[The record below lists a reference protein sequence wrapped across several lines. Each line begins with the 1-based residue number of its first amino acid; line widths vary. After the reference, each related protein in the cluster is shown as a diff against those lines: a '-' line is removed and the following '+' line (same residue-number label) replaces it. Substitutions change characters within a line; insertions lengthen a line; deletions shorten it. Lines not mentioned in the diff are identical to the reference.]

1 MVLFGRMARPLRVEV
16 AGGLYHVIVRGNER
30 RDVFRSDADRLRYLS
45 RLAFYQKKF
54 GFRVLAYCLMDN
66 HVHLAIETGQIPLSK
81 IMAGLQSAYTQDF
94 NRRHRRTGH
103 LFQGR
108 YKAFLIEKDRYALAL
123 LRYIPENPV
132 RARVV
137 KRAED
142 FAWSSDRAYRRG
154 QGPEWLDVDRLLSM
168 LGRGRAEA
176 IREYRKLMRAEPEE
190 SYEDIATWGQ
200 AVKGEQAFADR
211 VLQEAGEPPV
221 IPRGLTAERVARQV
235 ARLEGVDFG
244 RMRGASRDRDVSRAR
259 LTAAW
264 LGREVA
270 GIPVAQAARV
280 FGRDTSTMINGLN
293 KLEAEM
299 ERDRGLKK
307 KLYGLR
313 ERLRRSRNNTIMK
326 D

>member
-1 MVLFGRMARPLRVEV
+1 MARPLRVEV
-16 AGGLYHVIVRGNER
+16 AGGLYHVIARGNER
-30 RDVFRSDADRLRYLS
+30 RPVVRDDADRLRYLS

-66 HVHLAIETGQIPLSK
+66 HVHLAIETGKIPLSK

-94 NRRHRRTGH
+94 NRRHERSGH

-123 LRYIPENPV
+123 LRYIHENPV

-154 QGPEWLDVDRLLSM
+154 RGPEWLDADRLLSM

-176 IREYRKLMRAEPEE
+176 IRGYRKLMRAEAEE
-190 SYEDIATWGQ
+190 SYEDVATWGQ

-211 VLQEAGEPPV
+211 VLQEAGERPV

-244 RMRGASRDRDVSRAR
+244 QMRGPSRDRELSRAR

-270 GIPVAQAARV
+270 RIPVSQAARV

-299 ERDRGLKK
+299 ERDRGLRQ

-313 ERLRRSRNNTIMK
+313 ERLRESRNNTIIK

>member
-1 MVLFGRMARPLRVEV
+1 MEL
-16 AGGLYHVIVRGNER
+16 AGGLYHVIARGNKR
-30 RDVFRSDADRLRYLS
+30 RDIFRGDADRLRYLS
-45 RLAFYQKKF
+45 RLAFYRKKF
-54 GFRVLAYCLMDN
+54 GFRVLAYCLMDDL
-66 HVHLAIETGQIPLSK
+66 VHLAIETGKTPLSK

-94 NRRHRRTGH
+94 NRRHRRSGH

-108 YKAFLIEKDRYALAL
+108 YKTFLIEKDRYALAL
-123 LRYIPENPV
+123 LRYIHENPV

-154 QGPEWLDVDRLLSM
+154 RGPEWLDVDRLLSM

-176 IREYRKLMRAEPEE
+176 IRGYRKLMRGEAEE

-211 VLQEAGEPPV
+211 VLREAGEPPV

-235 ARLEGVDFG
+235 ARLEGLDFG
-244 RMRGASRDRDVSRAR
+244 QMRGPSRDRELSRAR

-270 GIPVAQAARV
+270 RIPVAQTARV
-280 FGRDTSTMINGLN
+280 FARDTSTMINGLN

-299 ERDRGLKK
+299 ERDRGLRQ
-307 KLYGLR
+307 KLHGLR
-313 ERLRRSRNNTIMK
+313 ERLRDRAHNTIIK